1 MKLYHRKCM
10 LKRKDRIIGT
20 LLEIVNL
27 FHHFQSITLK
37 ASGLGNL
44 TRKFT
49 AAHRLQKLTLQ

>member
-37 ASGLGNL
+37 ASGLEIYCC
-44 TRKFT
+44 TQ
-49 AAHRLQKLTLQ
+49 AAEVDPPVREDL